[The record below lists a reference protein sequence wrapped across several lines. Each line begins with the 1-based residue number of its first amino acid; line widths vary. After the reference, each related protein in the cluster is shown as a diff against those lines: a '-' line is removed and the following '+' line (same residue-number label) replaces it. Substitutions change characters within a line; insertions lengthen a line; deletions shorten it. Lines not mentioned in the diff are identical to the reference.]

1 MSLKK
6 SYALVL
12 LILLVDQC
20 SKIYV
25 KTHFLYQE
33 QIEVF
38 SWFRLLF
45 IENKGA
51 AWGTQLSDF
60 LPVTEEMAK
69 LVLTLFRIVA
79 IVGIA
84 IWMARSAHSKQRSI
98 LLSTSIAL
106 IFAGALGNL
115 IDSVFYG
122 QLFTE
127 STPYRL
133 AEFAWNA
140 PKGGY
145 EDFFY
150 GRVVDL
156 FYFPIIDTQWPDLMP
171 GIGGR
176 SFRFFEPVFNV
187 ADSAIS
193 IGVFILIAFN
203 KRVFKN

>member
-60 LPVTEEMAK
+60 LPITEEMAK

-122 QLFTE
+122 KLFTE

-156 FYFPIIDTQWPDLMP
+156 FYFPIIDTQWPDWMP

>member
-1 MSLKK
+1 MTLRK
-6 SYALVL
+6 SYALVFF
-12 LILLVDQC
+12 ILFIDQC

-33 QIEVF
+33 QIEIF
-38 SWFRLLF
+38 SWFKLLF
-45 IENKGA
+45 IENRGA

-60 LPVTEEMAK
+60 LPVSEEAAK
-69 LVLTLFRIVA
+69 LALTLFRIAA

-84 IWMARSAHSKQRSI
+84 IWMARASKSKHRSMV
-98 LLSTSIAL
+98 LSTSIAL

-122 QLFTE
+122 RLFSE

-140 PKGGY
+140 PRGGY
-145 EDFFY
+145 EDFFF

-156 FYFPIIDTQWPDLMP
+156 FYFPIIDTHWPDWLP
-171 GIGGR
+171 VLGGR

-193 IGVFILIAFN
+193 LGVFLLIAFN
-203 KRVFKN
+203 KRAFKD

>member
-45 IENKGA
+45 IENRGA

-60 LPVTEEMAK
+60 LPITEEMAK

-84 IWMARSAHSKQRSI
+84 IWMARSAHSKQRSV

-115 IDSVFYG
+115 IDSIFYG

-127 STPYRL
+127 STPYKL

-140 PKGGY
+140 PNGGY

-156 FYFPIIDTQWPDLMP
+156 FYFPIIDTKWPDWIP
-171 GIGGR
+171 GLAGR

-193 IGVFILIAFN
+193 IGLFIMIAFN

>member
-133 AEFAWNA
+133 AEFACNA

-156 FYFPIIDTQWPDLMP
+156 FYFPIIDTQWPDWMP

>member
-84 IWMARSAHSKQRSI
+84 IWMARSAHSKQRSV

-156 FYFPIIDTQWPDLMP
+156 FYFPITDTQWPDWMP

>member
-69 LVLTLFRIVA
+69 LVLTLFRIVT

-122 QLFTE
+122 KLFTE

-156 FYFPIIDTQWPDLMP
+156 FYFPIIDTQWPDWMP

>member
-20 SKIYV
+20 SKIYL

-122 QLFTE
+122 KLFTE

-156 FYFPIIDTQWPDLMP
+156 FYFPIIDTQWPDWMP

>member
-122 QLFTE
+122 KLFTE
-127 STPYRL
+127 SIPYRL

-156 FYFPIIDTQWPDLMP
+156 FYFPIIDTQWPDWMP

>member
-60 LPVTEEMAK
+60 LPITEEMAK

-84 IWMARSAHSKQRSI
+84 IWMARSAHSKQRSV

-156 FYFPIIDTQWPDLMP
+156 FYFPIIDTEWPDWMP

-193 IGVFILIAFN
+193 ICVFILIAFN

>member
-84 IWMARSAHSKQRSI
+84 IWMARSAHSKQRSV

-115 IDSVFYG
+115 IDSVIYG

-156 FYFPIIDTQWPDLMP
+156 FYFPIIDTQWPDWMP

>member
-1 MSLKK
+1 
-6 SYALVL
+6 
-12 LILLVDQC
+12 
-20 SKIYV
+20 
-25 KTHFLYQE
+25 
-33 QIEVF
+33 
-38 SWFRLLF
+38 
-45 IENKGA
+45 
-51 AWGTQLSDF
+51 
-60 LPVTEEMAK
+60 
-69 LVLTLFRIVA
+69 VA

-84 IWMARSAHSKQRSI
+84 IWMARSAHSKQRSV

-156 FYFPIIDTQWPDLMP
+156 FYFPIIDTEWPDWMP

>member
-12 LILLVDQC
+12 FILLVDQC
-20 SKIYV
+20 SKIYI

-33 QIEVF
+33 QVEIF

-45 IENKGA
+45 IENRGA

-60 LPVTEEMAK
+60 LPVSEDVAK
-69 LVLTLFRIVA
+69 LGLTLFRIVA
-79 IVGIA
+79 IIGIA
-84 IWMARSAHSKQRSI
+84 VWMSRSSTSKHRSA

-115 IDSVFYG
+115 IDSIFYG

-133 AEFAWNA
+133 AEFAWNT

-145 EDFFY
+145 EAFFY

-156 FYFPIIDTQWPDLMP
+156 FYFPIIDTQWPEWVPML
-171 GIGGR
+171 GGR

-193 IGVFILIAFN
+193 LGLFILIAFN
-203 KRVFKN
+203 KRVFKS

>member
-122 QLFTE
+122 KLFTE

-156 FYFPIIDTQWPDLMP
+156 FYFPIIDTEWPDWMP

>member
-122 QLFTE
+122 KLFTE

-156 FYFPIIDTQWPDLMP
+156 FYFPIIDTQWPDWMP

>member
-45 IENKGA
+45 IENRGA

-60 LPVTEEMAK
+60 LPITEEMAK

-84 IWMARSAHSKQRSI
+84 IWMARSAHSKQRSV
-98 LLSTSIAL
+98 LLSTCIAL

-115 IDSVFYG
+115 IDSIFYG

-156 FYFPIIDTQWPDLMP
+156 FYFPIIDTKWPDWIP
-171 GIGGR
+171 GLGGR

-193 IGVFILIAFN
+193 IGLFIMIAFN